1 MKFHVTS
8 EKPERARVDALVI
21 PVAADGVASAA
32 VDAVDRKLGGV
43 IDELRGS
50 GEIKGR
56 EGEEHVLPIVNGKVG
71 AKRVIAVG
79 VGARG
84 DATPATVARYVGT
97 GVRAAARRGFGAIAI
112 VLPETLAL
120 DAVEAGEA
128 AAEGGLM
135 ATFDPSPYRSKR
147 EINPDAVRSVTLIA
161 GASDVKAVGQGV
173 ARGLVLGEAANLARE
188 LVNTP
193 SNDMTP
199 SHLAERAKAIA
210 KKHGLKITVLDRPD
224 MKKLGMGSFLSVAAG
239 SDEPPK
245 MIALEYRGAPK
256 SKTVLGLV
264 GKGITFDTG
273 GISLKPALDMD
284 AMKGDMAGGA
294 TVIAA
299 MAAIAQLKPKSNVL
313 GVVCATENMPSGRAT
328 KPGDVVRAMN
338 GKSIEVINTDAEGRL
353 VLADGLCWAR
363 KLGATHLVDIATLTG
378 AAVVALGHT
387 TTGVMS
393 NDRELVDLFHRA
405 ARPYGERYW
414 ELPLFPEY
422 AELIKSPIADMK
434 NSGGR
439 PAGTI
444 FGAMF
449 IKEFVDDRPWIHLD
463 IAGTSW
469 AERDAGHIVKGPT
482 AVGLRPMVAL
492 AELLAA
498 TPVHP
503 RADES
508 AYRRLAQTAVAGPP
522 TERASTNGRP
532 NGRARRPAARRA

>member
-1 MKFHVTS
+1 MKLHVS
-8 EKPERARVDALVI
+8 NEKPERARVDALI
-21 PVAADGVASAA
+21 LPLFSDGVASSSI
-32 VDAVDRKLGGV
+32 DTIDRKLGGV
-43 IDELRGS
+43 IDELRSS

-56 EGEEHVLPIVNGKVG
+56 EGEETTLPVVNAKTG
-71 AKRVIAVG
+71 AKRVILLGLGNRADVS
-79 VGARG
+79 
-84 DATPATVARYVGT
+84 PATIARYAGL
-97 GVRAAARRGFGAIAI
+97 GVRTAARRGLGTVAV
-112 VLPETLAL
+112 VLPDGLPFDL
-120 DAVEAGEA
+120 GEAGEA
-128 AAEGGLM
+128 ATEGALM

-147 EINPDAVRSVTLIA
+147 EARTDAVKSVTLIA
-161 GASDVKAVGQGV
+161 GGASDAKLLGLGI
-173 ARGLVLGEAANLARE
+173 ARGTILGEAANAARE
-188 LVNTP
+188 MVNTP

-199 SHLAERAKAIA
+199 ADLADRAKAIA
-210 KKHGLKITVLDRPD
+210 KKFGLKITVLDTPQ
-224 MKKLGMGSFLSVAAG
+224 MKKLGMGAFLSVAAG
-239 SDEPPK
+239 SEEPPK
-245 MIALEYRGAPK
+245 MIALEYRGDPK
-256 SKTVLGLV
+256 SKTVLGFV

-299 MAAIAQLKPKSNVL
+299 MSAIGQLKPQANVI
-313 GVVCATENMPSGRAT
+313 GIVCASENMPSGKAT

-338 GKSIEVINTDAEGRL
+338 GKTIEVINTDAEGRL

-387 TTGVMS
+387 TTGTMS
-393 NDRELVDLFHRA
+393 NDREFVDLFHRA
-405 ARPYGERYW
+405 AQPFGERYW

-422 AELIKSPIADMK
+422 ADLIKSPIADMK

-449 IKEFVDDRPWIHLD
+449 IKEFVEDKPWIHLD

-469 AERDAGHIVKGPT
+469 AERDSGHIVKGPT
-482 AVGLRPMVAL
+482 AVGLRPLVRM
-492 AELLAA
+492 AELIGKQ
-498 TPVHP
+498 PVHS

-508 AYRRLAQTAVAGPP
+508 AHRRFASPAQPGGHAA
-522 TERASTNGRP
+522 TNGKPR
-532 NGRARRPAARRA
+532 GRARRATSRSRS

>member
-1 MKFHVTS
+1 MRIHVS
-8 EKPERARVDALVI
+8 AEKPERARVDALVLPI
-21 PVAADGVASAA
+21 YADGVASAS

-43 IDELRGS
+43 IDDLRGS
-50 GEIKGR
+50 NELRGR
-56 EGEEHVLPIVNGKVG
+56 EGEEHALAVTTSKLAP
-71 AKRVIAVG
+71 KRVIVVG
-79 VGARG
+79 LGARA
-84 DATPATVARYVGT
+84 DVTPATIARYAGT
-97 GVRAAARRGFGAIAI
+97 GVRSAARRGLATVAI
-112 VLPETLAL
+112 VLPDDLPFDGAET
-120 DAVEAGEA
+120 GEA
-128 AAEGGLM
+128 ATEGSLM
-135 ATFDPSPYRSKR
+135 ATFDASPYRSRR
-147 EINPDAVRSVTLIA
+147 EAKPDAVKSVTLI
-161 GASDVKAVGQGV
+161 GAASATKQLGAGV
-173 ARGLVLGEAANLARE
+173 ARGTVLGDAANLVRE
-188 LVNTP
+188 MVNLP

-199 SHLAERAKAIA
+199 THFAERAKAVA
-210 KKHGLKITVLDRPD
+210 KQYGLKLTVLDVPA

-239 SDEPPK
+239 SEEPPK

-294 TVIAA
+294 TVIGA
-299 MAAIAQLKPKSNVL
+299 MAAIAQLKPHSNVI

-328 KPGDVVRAMN
+328 KPGDIVRAMN
-338 GKSIEVINTDAEGRL
+338 GKSIEIINTDAEGRL

-363 KLGATHLVDIATLTG
+363 KLGATHLLDIATLTG
-378 AAVVALGHT
+378 AAVVAFGHT

-405 ARPYGERYW
+405 SRPFGERYW

-422 AELIKSPIADMK
+422 ADLIKSPIADMK

-449 IKEFVDDRPWIHLD
+449 IKEFVDDKPWIHLD

-469 AERDAGHIVKGPT
+469 AERDSGHIVKGPT
-482 AVGLRPMVAL
+482 AVAMRPMVAL
-492 AELLAA
+492 AELIGR
-498 TPVHP
+498 TDVHK
-503 RADES
+503 RADE
-508 AYRRLAQTAVAGPP
+508 AAQRRFMQAAPAAAGPSANGAP
-522 TERASTNGRP
+522 KSKAKPKRRVKRAK
-532 NGRARRPAARRA
+532 